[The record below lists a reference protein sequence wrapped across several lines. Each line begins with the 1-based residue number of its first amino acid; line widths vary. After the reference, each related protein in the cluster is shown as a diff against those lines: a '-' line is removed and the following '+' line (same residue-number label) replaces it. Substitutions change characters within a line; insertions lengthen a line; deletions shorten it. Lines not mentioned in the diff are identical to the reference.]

1 MKKCAD
7 VGFLA
12 VPAAGDVMLV
22 VFFKNF
28 FKEYED
34 KEKRLIEMHNLV
46 V

>member
-22 VFFKNF
+22 VFFK
-28 FKEYED
+28 KYED

-46 V
+46 VR